1 MWDNEDQEELDK
13 TNTNKIARNEVLLDL
28 LDFNY
33 NIFNLNLNSKDGE
46 QERTLYL
53 AVIFQALL
61 DATVSSTVVSASDVN
76 VIQRQANSWF
86 FSPTKASDFEDVC
99 DLAGID
105 PDYTRTLAY
114 KVIKS
119 NKITFIRKR
128 LYALLS

>member
-1 MWDNEDQEELDK
+1 MWDDEDQEELDK
-13 TNTNKIARNEVLLDL
+13 TNPKKIVLPRLDL

-76 VIQRQANSWF
+76 VIQRQANSWC

-105 PDYTRTLAY
+105 PDYTRTLAH